1 VEQKTQIHFDLLSNA
16 RDSIPQTVDLLA
28 WPEESESVRAEHSRL
43 KRAIMF
49 SAHSIEL
56 LLKEKLR
63 QVNPAFVWE
72 NADKYPS
79 LGARTVTVD
88 TAISLAAEHLR
99 TIILNPAKAGMP
111 VGDLMNIIFAGG
123 KELTPTENAPMY

>member
-1 VEQKTQIHFDLLSNA
+1 
-16 RDSIPQTVDLLA
+16 
-28 WPEESESVRAEHSRL
+28 
-43 KRAIMF
+43 MF

-56 LLKEKLR
+56 LPKEKLR

-72 NADKYPS
+72 NVDKYPS

-99 TIILNPAKAGMP
+99 TFILNPAKAGMP
-111 VGDLMNIIFAGG
+111 VGDLMNVIFAGG